1 MAFFNEQWFIHAVD
15 DNVTHLAQQMRQKTM
30 GSYREK
36 SGVVGKTCPFQRLGP
51 VEMQAI
57 VQRDADTSYLNPPQS
72 KRRAQ
77 LKDFGAAV
85 LIDEFDT
92 VKTLTNPQS
101 EFAEMLAKSRN
112 RKMDDFAI
120 TASLADVLVVD
131 EASESFSTAALPSGQ
146 KIANGGTGLT
156 MGKIKDA
163 TFILNSA
170 DVDEEDRF
178 FFYSPKAM
186 RRLLDDTQVTSS
198 DFSSINALTQGT
210 FPFDAKWMGCYWRMT
225 TRLALVGN
233 IRSCI
238 LWQKNAVGVAVG
250 LAKDI
255 EVTQNPAKWNNPQVV
270 LKLSAGG
277 TRIDDAGVV
286 QVDIDESV

>member
-15 DNVTHLAQQMRQKTM
+15 DNVTHLAQQMRQKTG

-112 RKMDDFAI
+112 RKMDDFALQ
-120 TASLADVLVVD
+120 AALADVLVVD
-131 EASESFSTAALPSGQ
+131 EASETFTTAALPSGQ
-146 KIANGGTGLT
+146 KIVNGGTGLT
-156 MGKIKDA
+156 MAKIKDA
-163 TFILNSA
+163 TFILN
-170 DVDEEDRF
+170 
-178 FFYSPKAM
+178 
-186 RRLLDDTQVTSS
+186 
-198 DFSSINALTQGT
+198 NA
-210 FPFDAKWMGCYWRMT
+210 
-225 TRLALVGN
+225 
-233 IRSCI
+233 
-238 LWQKNAVGVAVG
+238 
-250 LAKDI
+250 
-255 EVTQNPAKWNNPQVV
+255 
-270 LKLSAGG
+270 
-277 TRIDDAGVV
+277 
-286 QVDIDESV
+286 